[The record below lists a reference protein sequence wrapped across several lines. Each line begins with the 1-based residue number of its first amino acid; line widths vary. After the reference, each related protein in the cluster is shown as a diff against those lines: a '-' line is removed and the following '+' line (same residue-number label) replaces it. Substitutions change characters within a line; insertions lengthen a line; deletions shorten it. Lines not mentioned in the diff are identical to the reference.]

1 MRHLATCLICVNA
14 VFMPFDAYVN
24 ATYFTLRSG
33 GQTFVT
39 FLFDSCF
46 TWVVCVPVAYCLS
59 RFTNLTI
66 VPLFSIC
73 LSTYLIKCA
82 VGAFMLKQGKW
93 IQNLTV

>member
-1 MRHLATCLICVNA
+1 M
-14 VFMPFDAYVN
+14 
-24 ATYFTLRSG
+24 
-33 GQTFVT
+33 
-39 FLFDSCF
+39 
-46 TWVVCVPVAYCLS
+46 PVAYCLS